1 MSFKKKFS
9 QFFTSITLLL
19 CINLLTA
26 FPIQIDTLKNR
37 LENASGEQ
45 EKIEILIE
53 LAGFYWELQ
62 PDERIAY
69 AEQAVKLAEKVHD
82 LKSKANAYNHLGVA
96 YNNLGNSEKSMDYF
110 MKALKIMEQINDK
123 SGIARSY
130 RNIGQANFYMDNFD
144 KALRDF
150 QKSLDIKKESG
161 DKKGISQLLIL
172 IGNVKAKTE
181 KYNEALDYYLKA
193 LEIKKE
199 IDDRL
204 GISQIYNNLGNVYL
218 ALGEMEN
225 VLEYRL
231 NALQIDRELGNNWEI
246 ALTTYNL
253 AEYYLMIKQPEKAYP
268 YIIESKELAEDLE
281 NKGLVRD
288 NLENFSLYYEQ
299 KGDYQKAL
307 KYQRDYSELTK
318 SMFSEKLSEKIAE
331 MQIKYETEKKEKEN
345 QAYKLQLQKV
355 RLHMQQLVFILAG
368 VFLIVLFIYYRYRT
382 KKKTALLLQHLV
394 NERTQELQQK
404 INELRQAK
412 DRIHIDL
419 KERETLLHEI
429 HHRVKNNMQI
439 IKSMIDLQA
448 HQVTD
453 KTTLNAFDTCVNRI
467 QSMALVHELLY
478 ESSDFAN
485 IPFKEYV
492 EKMTEELLR
501 SAAREENISLDL
513 KIEDISFGIK
523 TAIPCGL
530 ILNELFSNSLKHAFP
545 EGKKGRIQISLQLL
559 KNKSYELIFRDNGVG
574 IPGDIDF
581 DKTESIGLYLIK
593 ILTGQIEG
601 TVSMS
606 RRNGTMFK
614 IVFRSLK

>member
-1 MSFKKKFS
+1 MYFEKKFFV
-9 QFFTSITLLL
+9 FFISITLLL
-19 CINLLTA
+19 CINILTA
-26 FPIQIDTLKNR
+26 FPMQTGTLKNR
-37 LENASGEQ
+37 LENVSGEQ

-53 LAGFYWELQ
+53 LAGLYWELQ

-69 AEQAVKLAEKVHD
+69 AEQAVKLSEKFRD
-82 LKSKANAYNHLGVA
+82 FKSKAEAYNHLGVA

-123 SGIARSY
+123 SGIALSY
-130 RNIGQANFYMDNFD
+130 RNIGQANFYIGNFD
-144 KALRDF
+144 KALQDF

-181 KYNEALDYYLKA
+181 KYDEALGNYLKA

-204 GISQIYNNLGNVYL
+204 GIAQIYNNLGNVYF

-231 NALQIDRELGNNWEI
+231 KALKIDRELGNNWEI
-246 ALTTYNL
+246 ALSSYNL
-253 AEYYLMIKQPEKAYP
+253 AEYYLKVKQPEKAYP
-268 YIIESKELAEDLE
+268 YILESKELAENLE
-281 NKGLVRD
+281 NKGLARD
-288 NLENFSLYYEQ
+288 NLGNYSLYYEQ
-299 KGDYQKAL
+299 TGDYKKAL

-331 MQIKYETEKKEKEN
+331 MQVKYETEKKEKEN

-355 RLHMQQLVFILAG
+355 RSHRQQLVFILAI
-368 VFLIVLFIYYRYRT
+368 VLLIGLFIYYRYRT
-382 KKKTALLLQHLV
+382 KKKSALLLQHLV

-404 INELRQAK
+404 ISELRQAK
-412 DRIHIDL
+412 DRIHKDL
-419 KERETLLHEI
+419 KEREALLQEI

-439 IKSMIDLQA
+439 IKSMIDLQG
-448 HQVTD
+448 HEVTD
-453 KTTLNAFDTCVNRI
+453 KTTLNAFETCVNRI
-467 QSMALVHELLY
+467 QSMVLVHELLY

-492 EKMTEELLR
+492 EKIAEELLR
-501 SAAREENISLDL
+501 STARGENISLDL

-530 ILNELFSNSLKHAFP
+530 ILNELFSNSLKYAFP
-545 EGKKGRIQISLQLL
+545 EGQKGRIQISLQLL
-559 KNKSYELIFRDNGVG
+559 KNKSCELIFRDNGVG

-581 DKTESIGLYLIK
+581 DKTESLGLYLIK
-593 ILTGQIEG
+593 ILTEQIEG

-614 IVFRSLK
+614 IIFRNLK

>member
-1 MSFKKKFS
+1 MSFKRKFS
-9 QFFTSITLLL
+9 AFLLSITLLL
-19 CINLLTA
+19 CISILTA
-26 FPIQIDTLKNR
+26 VPIQIDTLKNK

-69 AEQAVKLAEKVHD
+69 AEQAVKLAEKFQD
-82 LKSKANAYNHLGVA
+82 LQSKAKAYNHLGVA
-96 YNNLGNSEKSMDYF
+96 YNNKGNSEKSMDYF

-123 SGIARSY
+123 SGIALSY
-130 RNIGQANFYMDNFD
+130 RNIGQANFYIDNFD
-144 KALRDF
+144 KALQYF

-161 DKKGISQLLIL
+161 DKKDISQLLIL

-181 KYNEALDYYLKA
+181 KYDEALDNYLKA
-193 LEIKKE
+193 LKIKKE

-231 NALQIDRELGNNWEI
+231 KALQIDRELGNNWEI

-253 AEYYLMIKQPEKAYP
+253 AEYYLMTKQPEKAYP
-268 YIIESKELAEDLE
+268 YILESKELAENLE

-288 NLENFSLYYEQ
+288 NLESFSFYYEQ
-299 KGDYQKAL
+299 TGDYQKAL

-318 SMFSEKLSEKIAE
+318 TMFTEELSEKIAE
-331 MQIKYETEKKEKEN
+331 MQVKYETEKKEKEN
-345 QAYKLQLQKV
+345 QVYKLQLQKV
-355 RLHMQQLVFILAG
+355 RLHRQQLVFILAI
-368 VFLIVLFIYYRYRT
+368 VLLIALFIYYRYRT
-382 KKKTALLLQHLV
+382 KKKSALLLQHLV

-412 DRIHIDL
+412 DRIQKDL

-439 IKSMIDLQA
+439 IKSMLDLQG
-448 HQVTD
+448 HYVTD
-453 KTTLNAFDTCVNRI
+453 KTTLNAFDACVNRI
-467 QSMALVHELLY
+467 QSMVLVHELLY

-492 EKMTEELLR
+492 KKMAEELFR
-501 SAAREENISLDL
+501 SADKGENISLDL
-513 KIEDISFGIK
+513 KIADISLGIK

-530 ILNELFSNSLKHAFP
+530 ILNELITNSLKHAFP
-545 EGKKGRIQISLQLL
+545 KGQKGRIQISLQLL
-559 KNKSYELIFRDNGVG
+559 KNKSCELIFRDNGAG
-574 IPGDIDF
+574 IPADIDF
-581 DKTESIGLYLIK
+581 DKTESLGLYLIK
-593 ILTGQIEG
+593 ILTEQIEG

-606 RRNGTMFK
+606 RRNGTIFK
-614 IVFRSLK
+614 IIFRNLK